1 MSQIQDGLV
10 KPGFHV
16 DRSGHVVSIQMA
28 RPDKKNALT
37 EAMWLGLAGI
47 VETLGGEDNVR
58 AIVLSGAGGNFCAG
72 ADIAE
77 FDTVRRGVRAAT
89 YEKANSRAFRAVQ
102 DCPVPTIAAID
113 GICFGGGFGLAAACD
128 LRIASPG
135 ALFSVPAAKLGLAY
149 PVDAM
154 ADIVHALGPQLSRY
168 MTFSAGRLDAATAM
182 ALGFLLEVT
191 DQPPAIDRGREVA
204 EVIAAN
210 APFSVRASKAA
221 IRAVLTTDPADIARA
236 GELGAA
242 TFASA
247 DYEEGRLAFKEKRK
261 ASFKGI

>member
-1 MSQIQDGLV
+1 MFEIQDGLV

-16 DRSGHVVSIQMA
+16 NRAGHVVSLQIQ

-37 EAMWLGLAGI
+37 EAMWLDLA
-47 VETLGGEDNVR
+47 VLFETLGAENDVR
-58 AIVLSGAGGNFCAG
+58 AIVLSGTGGNFCAG

-77 FDTVRRGVRAAT
+77 FDTVRRGERAAT
-89 YEKANSRAFRAVQ
+89 YEEANSRAFRAVR

-128 LRIASPG
+128 LRIASPD

-168 MTFSAGRLDAATAM
+168 MTFSAGRLDAATAL

-191 DQPPAIDRGREVA
+191 DQPPAIDRALEIA
-204 EVIAAN
+204 AVIASN
-210 APFSVRASKAA
+210 APLSVRASKAA
-221 IRAVLTTDPADIARA
+221 IRAVLTGDAADIERA
-236 GELGAA
+236 AELGST
-242 TFASA
+242 TFASI
-247 DYEEGRLAFKEKRK
+247 DYEEGRTAFKSKRK
-261 ASFKGI
+261 ATFTGR

>member
-1 MSQIQDGLV
+1 MFEIQDGLV

-16 DRSGHVVSIQMA
+16 NRAGHVVSLQIQ

-37 EAMWLGLAGI
+37 EAMWLDLAAI
-47 VETLGGEDNVR
+47 LEALGADDNVR
-58 AIVLSGAGGNFCAG
+58 AIVLSGTGGNFCAG
-72 ADIAE
+72 ADISE
-77 FDTVRRGVRAAT
+77 FDTARRGERAAV
-89 YEKANSRAFRAVQ
+89 YEEANSRAFRAVR

-128 LRIASPG
+128 LRIASPD

-168 MTFSAGRLDAATAM
+168 MTFSAGRLDAATAL

-191 DQPPAIDRGREVA
+191 DQPPAIDRALEVA
-204 EVIAAN
+204 TVIASN
-210 APFSVRASKAA
+210 APLSVRASKAA
-221 IRAVLTTDPADIARA
+221 IRAVLTGDAADIARA
-236 GELGAA
+236 AELGSA

-247 DYEEGRLAFKEKRK
+247 DYEEGRAAFKEKRK
-261 ASFKGI
+261 ATFTGR

>member
-1 MSQIQDGLV
+1 MSEIQDGLV

-16 DRSGHVVSIQMA
+16 NRSGHVVSLQMA

-37 EAMWLGLAGI
+37 ESMWLDLALLF
-47 VETLGGEDNVR
+47 EKLGGEDDVR

-72 ADIAE
+72 ADIGE
-77 FDTVRRGVRAAT
+77 FDTARRGVRAAT
-89 YEKANSRAFRAVQ
+89 YEAANSRAFRAVR

-128 LRIASPG
+128 LRIASPA
-135 ALFSVPAAKLGLAY
+135 ALFSVPAGKLGLAY

-168 MTFSAGRLDAATAM
+168 MTFSAGRLDAPTAL

-191 DQPPAIDRGREVA
+191 DQPPAIDRAHEVA

-210 APFSVRASKAA
+210 APLSVRASKAA
-221 IRAVLTTDPADIARA
+221 IRAVLTSDPGDIARA
-236 GELGAA
+236 GELGGA

-247 DYEEGRLAFKEKRK
+247 DYEEGRLAFREKRK
-261 ASFKGI
+261 PSFRGR

>member
-1 MSQIQDGLV
+1 MFEIQDGLV

-16 DRSGHVVSIQMA
+16 NRAGHVVSLEIQ

-37 EAMWLGLAGI
+37 EAMWLDLT
-47 VETLGGEDNVR
+47 VLFETLGAENDVR
-58 AIVLSGAGGNFCAG
+58 AIVLSGTGGNFCAG

-77 FDTVRRGVRAAT
+77 FDTARRGERAAV
-89 YEKANSRAFRAVQ
+89 YEEANSRAFRAVR

-113 GICFGGGFGLAAACD
+113 GICFGGGFGVAAACD
-128 LRIASPG
+128 LRIASPD

-168 MTFSAGRLDAATAM
+168 MTFSAGRLDAATAL

-191 DQPPAIDRGREVA
+191 DQPPAIDRALEVA
-204 EVIAAN
+204 TVIASN
-210 APFSVRASKAA
+210 APLSVRASKAA
-221 IRAVLTTDPADIARA
+221 IRAVLTGDAADIARA
-236 GELGAA
+236 TELGSA

-247 DYEEGRLAFKEKRK
+247 DYEEGRAAFREKRK
-261 ASFKGI
+261 ATFTGR

>member
-1 MSQIQDGLV
+1 LSEIQDGLV

-16 DRSGHVVSIQMA
+16 NRSGHVVSLQMA

-37 EAMWLGLAGI
+37 ESMWLDLALI
-47 VETLGGEDNVR
+47 FETLGRANDVR
-58 AIVLSGAGGNFCAG
+58 AIVLSGTGGNFCAG

-77 FDTVRRGVRAAT
+77 FDTARRGPRAAT
-89 YEKANSRAFRAVQ
+89 YEAANSRAFRAVR

-135 ALFSVPAAKLGLAY
+135 ALFSVPAARLGLAY

-168 MTFSAGRLDAATAM
+168 MTFSAGRLDTPTALT
-182 ALGFLLEVT
+182 LGFLLEVT
-191 DQPPAIDRGREVA
+191 DQPPAIDRAREVA
-204 EVIAAN
+204 ETIAAN
-210 APFSVRASKAA
+210 APLSVRASKAA
-221 IRAVLTTDPADIARA
+221 IAAVLTNDPADIARA
-236 GELGAA
+236 GELGSA
-242 TFASA
+242 TFASG
-247 DYEEGRLAFKEKRK
+247 DYEEGRIAFREKRK
-261 ASFKGI
+261 PSFTGS

>member
-1 MSQIQDGLV
+1 MQDGLV
-10 KPGFHV
+10 KSGFHV
-16 DRSGHVVSIQMA
+16 NRAGHVVSLQIE

-37 EAMWLGLAGI
+37 EAMWLDLAAI
-47 VETLGGEDNVR
+47 LETLGADEDVR
-58 AIVLSGAGGNFCAG
+58 AIVLSGTGGNFCAG

-77 FDTVRRGVRAAT
+77 FDTARRGERAAI
-89 YEKANSRAFRAVQ
+89 YEEANSRAFRAVR

-168 MTFSAGRLDAATAM
+168 MTFSAGRLDVATAL

-191 DQPPAIDRGREVA
+191 DQPPAIDRATE
-204 EVIAAN
+204 IAAAIASN
-210 APFSVRASKAA
+210 APLSVRASKAA
-221 IRAVLTTDPADIARA
+221 IRAVLTGDAADIERA
-236 GELGAA
+236 AKLGSA

-247 DYEEGRLAFKEKRK
+247 DYKEGRAAFKAKRK
-261 ASFKGI
+261 ATFTGR